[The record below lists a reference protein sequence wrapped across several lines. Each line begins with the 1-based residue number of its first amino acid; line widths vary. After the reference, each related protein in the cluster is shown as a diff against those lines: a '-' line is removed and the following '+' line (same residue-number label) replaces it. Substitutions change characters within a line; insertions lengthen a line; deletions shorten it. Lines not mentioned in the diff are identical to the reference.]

1 MGSEPRLIRIRVPI
15 ATADGTHWRDGYDAG
30 VPGLAVHRSKRVGG
44 MGWTVTH
51 AESGYA
57 ILPARTKREAL
68 ELARQ
73 LGELVDWTKS
83 REVLQRNTR
92 VIGRC
97 HAIAKRALRS
107 TPTRG
112 GRDR

>member
-1 MGSEPRLIRIRVPI
+1 MGSERRYIRIRVPI

-51 AESGYA
+51 EESGYS

-73 LGELVDWTKS
+73 LGALVDWTKS
-83 REVLQRNTR
+83 REVLQRNAR

-97 HAIAKRALRS
+97 RAIQKRSA

-112 GRDR
+112 GRDGK